1 MISLEIA
8 RLEGARFDL
17 RLAPGLRDRPVD
29 ELQMRWRQIR
39 MRRAIKARIEQQ
51 RRADQTPS
59 QSRVD
64 LSKFAISRTHTAIIF
79 AQAHRFQQR
88 AALTSKRNVFVGQL
102 ATFYHAPPFLGG
114 LPGRFAGPLPRLKRY
129 QRTRL

>member
-39 MRRAIKARIEQQ
+39 MRRAIKARIE
-51 RRADQTPS
+51 
-59 QSRVD
+59 
-64 LSKFAISRTHTAIIF
+64 
-79 AQAHRFQQR
+79 
-88 AALTSKRNVFVGQL
+88 
-102 ATFYHAPPFLGG
+102 
-114 LPGRFAGPLPRLKRY
+114 
-129 QRTRL
+129 